1 MQIASIEKL
10 IDHARTAGEIALDV
24 QRTMRYGERSFK
36 DDGSILT
43 EADPRVEAYLT
54 EQIGRL
60 YPYANIVGEESI
72 WSYDPERPY
81 TFAIDPIDGT
91 DAFSQG
97 MHGWSVSIGLL
108 DRALLPVAGI
118 VYAPRLDM
126 LFFADVGQAATLNG
140 QAIRVPERSL
150 PLDRTTNVM
159 AYSRLHAQVNLTR
172 YPGKVRSIGSAAL
185 HICFTAC
192 YPGIYA
198 SIEGRRVHIWD
209 IAGAH
214 AVIRSHGWT
223 LGYLGGGTVAYGG
236 MMEGQPAGD
245 LVISGRPE
253 HVEALRGLLREEDP
267 STQTLDG
274 GRG

>member
-1 MQIASIEKL
+1 MQTASIEEL
-10 IDHARTAGEIALDV
+10 IDHARTAGQIALDV
-24 QRTMRYGERSFK
+24 QRTMRFGERSLK
-36 DDGSILT
+36 GDGSILT
-43 EADPRVEAYLT
+43 VADPRVEAYLT
-54 EQIGRL
+54 EQIQQL
-60 YPYANIVGEESI
+60 YPQANIVGEESV

-108 DRALLPVAGI
+108 DRSLVPVAGI

-140 QAIRVPERSL
+140 QAIQVPEQPL

-159 AYSRLHAQVNLTR
+159 AYSRLHAQVDLDR

-185 HICFTAC
+185 HICFTVG

-198 SIEGRRVHIWD
+198 SIEGRGVHIWD

-214 AVIRSHGWT
+214 AVVRSHGWM
-223 LGYLGGGTVAYGG
+223 LGYLGGGTVNYEG
-236 MMEGQPAGD
+236 MIEGQPAGD
-245 LVISGRPE
+245 TVVSGRPE
-253 HVEALRGLLREEDP
+253 HVEALRSVLAVDSR
-267 STQTLDG
+267 
-274 GRG
+274 